1 MSKLII
7 YQSETGN
14 PILVVPAPNCGV
26 SVEEIARKDVPSG
39 APYHIVDKSQVP
51 QDLIFYAAWEAD
63 FTNPTGQGIGPDAW
77 FAEQAA
83 KEQA

>member
-26 SVEEIARKDVPSG
+26 SVEEIARKDVP
-39 APYHIVDKSQVP
+39 AELPYHIVDASQIP
-51 QDLIFYAAWEAD
+51 KDMTFYAAWEAD
-63 FTNPTGQGIGPDAW
+63 FSNPTGYGIGAEAW
-77 FAEQAA
+77 FKEQEQA
-83 KEQA
+83 